1 LRRLVQDGATKNAE
15 VRLHLG
21 AESSWIGRAA
31 DAKGHRRFETHD
43 NHTAANA
50 WSSSTGVLMRR
61 RNCRK
66 IANVSFARL
75 FRVQIPLSPADL
87 GVGDARSDLATP
99 AEDQ

>member
-1 LRRLVQDGATKNAE
+1 
-15 VRLHLG
+15 
-21 AESSWIGRAA
+21 
-31 DAKGHRRFETHD
+31 
-43 NHTAANA
+43 
-50 WSSSTGVLMRR
+50 MRR